1 MDENNRLIPVSM
13 SIIMHAGN
21 ARTKANEALD
31 GIASFDFERAKEKIR
46 EAREDI
52 TRAHQGQTEII
63 QAEAAGEQSTSCL
76 LFTHAQDTLMTIMSE
91 VNLTEK
97 MITIFENFYTGR
109 GTVK

>member
-52 TRAHQGQTEII
+52 KGHIRDRRKSFRQKPPVNSIHRAFCSHMHRTP
-63 QAEAAGEQSTSCL
+63 L
-76 LFTHAQDTLMTIMSE
+76 
-91 VNLTEK
+91 
-97 MITIFENFYTGR
+97 
-109 GTVK
+109 

>member
-52 TRAHQGQTEII
+52 TRAHQGQMCIRDRHKTESIFS
-63 QAEAAGEQSTSCL
+63 AGLTAAVRFPHRSC
-76 LFTHAQDTLMTIMSE
+76 TQEES
-91 VNLTEK
+91 
-97 MITIFENFYTGR
+97 
-109 GTVK
+109 

>member
-63 QAEAAGEQSTSCL
+63 QDRKS
-76 LFTHAQDTLMTIMSE
+76 
-91 VNLTEK
+91 V
-97 MITIFENFYTGR
+97 
-109 GTVK
+109 V